1 MPFFDGAIV
10 LELSNTKGSLNNA
23 KASIIMRPLAT
34 FALHETMLEHDVPST
49 VINYVEFWDADELA
63 DYLGTWCANHGVR
76 RPLVLC
82 STLFNNKLLH
92 NGTVAYKVISKLKLN
107 YDVTVVVGGPNNN
120 FKFQDLIPNA
130 MFLGRS
136 LHLFKQWIAGG
147 DVDGKVSS
155 DYGTT
160 VYRPLQDS
168 VIVEEPIV
176 SDLHDDYCLQPTDVV
191 QFETRLGC
199 KFNCSFCAFEFR
211 NAKTTNN
218 AGTEALLHFFQK
230 ANTYGLTHFNC
241 VDDTLNEDQEKL
253 TYLSD
258 AVAQLDWQPKISAF
272 IRFDILRAKEES
284 QMELLDKAGVH
295 YHFWGTETFHAEA
308 SKGIKKKMNREDSFE
323 TMHYIKE
330 TYPHWHRFAT
340 QIVGLPKEPVAHI
353 KESVKYIHNN
363 DLADLQVQPLML
375 ERIAGRAQADFTAD
389 PDKYGIT
396 ITGLIGYG
404 NKVTPLDQATDES
417 NYNYAWSHAE
427 CDWLDAEMLSNRLY
441 RSALKKNKIP
451 TDTFNKICID
461 ALNGLEPV
469 QHIQNY
475 IDLKKNLLK

>member
-1 MPFFDGAIV
+1 MPLFDGAIV
-10 LELSNTKGSLNNA
+10 LELSNTKGSLNKH

-34 FALHETMLEHDVPST
+34 FALHETMLEYGIPST
-49 VINYVEFWDADELA
+49 VINYVDYWNDIELLEYI
-63 DYLGTWCANHGVR
+63 DTWCAKHGVR
-76 RPLVLC
+76 RPVVLC

-92 NGTVAYKVISKLKLN
+92 NGTVACKVVSKLKSN
-107 YDVTVVVGGPNNN
+107 YDATVVVGGPNNN
-120 FKFQDLIPNA
+120 FVFQDIIPNA

-136 LHLFKQWIAGG
+136 LHLFKQWLSG
-147 DVDGKVSS
+147 DEVEGKVSN

-176 SDLHDDYCLQPTDVV
+176 SDLYDDYCLQPTDVV

-308 SKGIKKKMNREDSFE
+308 SKGIKKKMSREDSFE

-353 KESVKYIHNN
+353 KESVKYIYDN
-363 DLADLQVQPLML
+363 DLTDLQVQPLML
-375 ERIAGRAQADFTAD
+375 ERIKGRAQADFTAD

-396 ITGLIGYG
+396 ITGLIGPGGKVIGLDKGGDG
-404 NKVTPLDQATDES
+404 NL
-417 NYNYAWSHAE
+417 NYAWSHAE
-427 CDWLDAEMLSNRLY
+427 CDNLDAEMLSRRLY
-441 RSALKKNKIP
+441 RLALKKNKLP
-451 TDTFNKICID
+451 TDTFDKICID
-461 ALNGLEPV
+461 ALNGLEPG

>member
-1 MPFFDGAIV
+1 
-10 LELSNTKGSLNNA
+10 
-23 KASIIMRPLAT
+23 MRPLAT
-34 FALHETMLEHDVPST
+34 FALHETMLEYGIPST
-49 VINYVEFWDADELA
+49 VINYVEFWNDIELLEYI
-63 DYLGTWCANHGVR
+63 DTWCAKHGVR
-76 RPLVLC
+76 RPVVLC

-136 LHLFKQWIAGG
+136 LHLFKQWLSGSE
-147 DVDGKVSS
+147 VDGKVSN

-176 SDLHDDYCLQPTDVV
+176 SDLYDDYCLQPTDVV

-295 YHFWGTETFHAEA
+295 YHFWGTETFHPEA
-308 SKGIKKKMNREDSFE
+308 SKGIKKKMNREDSFN

-340 QIVGLPKEPVAHI
+340 HIVGLPKEPVAHI
-353 KESVKYIHNN
+353 KESVKYIYDN

-396 ITGLIGYG
+396 ITGLIGPGGKVIGSELRDHG
-404 NKVTPLDQATDES
+404 NL
-417 NYNYAWSHAE
+417 NYAWSHAE
-427 CDWLDAEMLSNRLY
+427 CDNLDAEMLSRRLY
-441 RSALKKNKIP
+441 RLALKKNKLP
-451 TDTFNKICID
+451 TDTFDKICID